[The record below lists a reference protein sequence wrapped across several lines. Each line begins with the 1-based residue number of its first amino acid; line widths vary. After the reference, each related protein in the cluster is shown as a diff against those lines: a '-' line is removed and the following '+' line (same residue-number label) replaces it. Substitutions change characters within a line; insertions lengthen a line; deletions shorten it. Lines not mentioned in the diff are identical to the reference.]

1 MQYVRKHAC
10 TLQVTVNLQSKATQK
25 LAPQDNTLP
34 TSQQDTSQSVNK
46 TAYKCASLPALNS
59 YVFN

>member
-25 LAPQDNTLP
+25 LVPQDYILP
-34 TSQQDTSQSVNK
+34 TSQQDTSVNK
-46 TAYKCASLPALNS
+46 T
-59 YVFN
+59 